1 VIQASILCQIPGGAE
16 ELDQLEYEG
25 KTLCGS
31 SIEIEAGHHRFVALI
46 DLYARAF
53 SVAQPEKGDDTR
65 ESSERNALQ
74 KLLSS
79 L

>member
-1 VIQASILCQIPGGAE
+1 
-16 ELDQLEYEG
+16 
-25 KTLCGS
+25 
-31 SIEIEAGHHRFVALI
+31 
-46 DLYARAF
+46 LYARAF